1 MSINQI
7 TGAAAAGI
15 GAYQSAASAGTAAK
29 NKQLA
34 DQIQQAQAA
43 GKKPAEDKKLREAC
57 QGFEE
62 MFLNLMYSKMRDTV
76 PKDTLLGESNGQQ
89 IMQSMLDEELTKEM
103 AKAGGVGL
111 ADMLYKQLSIGKK

>member
-7 TGAAAAGI
+7 AGAAAGI
-15 GAYQSAASAGTAAK
+15 GAYQSAASAGNAAK

-34 DQIQQAQAA
+34 DQIQQAQSST
-43 GKKPAEDKKLREAC
+43 KSPAEDKKLREAC

-89 IMQSMLDEELTKEM
+89 IMQSMLDEQLTKEM

>member
-7 TGAAAAGI
+7 AGAAAGI
-15 GAYQSAASAGTAAK
+15 GAYQSAASAGNAAK

-34 DQIQQAQAA
+34 DQIQQAQSST
-43 GKKPAEDKKLREAC
+43 KSPAEDKKLREAC
-57 QGFEE
+57 RGFEE

-89 IMQSMLDEELTKEM
+89 IMQSMLDEQLTKEM
-103 AKAGGVGL
+103 AKAGGVGM
-111 ADMLYKQLSIGKK
+111 ADMLYKQLSIEKK

>member
-1 MSINQI
+1 MGMDQI
-7 TGAAAAGI
+7 TGAAGI
-15 GAYQSAASAGTAAK
+15 GAYQNAASASSAAK

-34 DQIQQAQAA
+34 DQIKQAQAA
-43 GKKPAEDKKLREAC
+43 GKNPAEDKKLREAC

-76 PKDTLLGESNGQQ
+76 PKDTLFGESNGQK

>member
-1 MSINQI
+1 
-7 TGAAAAGI
+7 
-15 GAYQSAASAGTAAK
+15 GAYQSAASAGNAAK

-34 DQIQQAQAA
+34 DQIQQAQSST
-43 GKKPAEDKKLREAC
+43 KSQAEDKKLREAC
-57 QGFEE
+57 RGFEE

-89 IMQSMLDEELTKEM
+89 IMQSMLDEQLTKEM

>member
-7 TGAAAAGI
+7 AGAAAGI
-15 GAYQSAASAGTAAK
+15 GAYQSAASAGNAAK

-34 DQIQQAQAA
+34 DQIQQAQAS
-43 GKKPAEDKKLREAC
+43 GKSPAEDKKLKEAC

-89 IMQSMLDEELTKEM
+89 IMQSMLDEQLTKEM